1 MLWPPS
7 ICAAATSTLQKKLR
21 GKFDATDIDSV
32 VAWLGVDRNC
42 WRAGISVQTGII
54 VVPFSAGGP
63 ADIVAR
69 TLAQSMSKVLDQQF
83 IVDNTV
89 GAGSTLGAAKV
100 AGSPPDGYSILLTH
114 ISHVANVAFYQNLRY
129 DPVKDFEPIGL
140 VAESPMAFVA
150 RKDFPARDFKEFVAH
165 LKANKEKMTYGFA
178 GIGSASHLCS
188 LLFFH
193 AIDTTVNGA
202 PYKGT
207 APSLNDLMGGH
218 LDFMCDQTLNILQP
232 SMSGLIKAY
241 AATTPQRLG
250 VAPDLPTIA
259 ESGLPDFQMVVWYAM
274 YAPKGTPAAVVE
286 KLSAALQKS
295 LDDPDVKDRLA
306 RSGAETVAP
315 ERARPDVLRAYL
327 KSEIDKWV
335 PIIKKA
341 GVQAQ

>member
-1 MLWPPS
+1 
-7 ICAAATSTLQKKLR
+7 
-21 GKFDATDIDSV
+21 
-32 VAWLGVDRNC
+32 
-42 WRAGISVQTGII
+42 
-54 VVPFSAGGP
+54 
-63 ADIVAR
+63 
-69 TLAQSMSKVLDQQF
+69 
-83 IVDNTV
+83 
-89 GAGSTLGAAKV
+89 
-100 AGSPPDGYSILLTH
+100 
-114 ISHVANVAFYQNLRY
+114 
-129 DPVKDFEPIGL
+129 VKDFEPIGL

-241 AATTPQRLG
+241 AATTPQRLR

-259 ESGLPDFQMVVWYAM
+259 ESGLPDFQMVVWYTM

-315 ERARPDVLRAYL
+315 ERARPDVLRAHL

>member
-1 MLWPPS
+1 MQRIL
-7 ICAAATSTLQKKLR
+7 ILL
-21 GKFDATDIDSV
+21 
-32 VAWLGVDRNC
+32 WLGLGLTGT
-42 WRAGISVQTGII
+42 AGAQEFPSRPVTII
-54 VVPFSAGGP
+54 APFSAGGP

-89 GAGSTLGAAKV
+89 GAGSTLGAARV

-140 VAESPMAFVA
+140 VAESPMSFVA

-193 AIDTTVNGA
+193 AIETTVTGA

-207 APSLNDLMGGH
+207 APALNDLMGGH

-241 AATTPQRLG
+241 AATTPQRLR

-259 ESGLPDFQMVVWYAM
+259 ESGLPDFQMVVYAM
-274 YAPKGTPAAVVE
+274 Y
-286 KLSAALQKS
+286 
-295 LDDPDVKDRLA
+295 
-306 RSGAETVAP
+306 GAEGDAGGCGREAFRGAAKVA
-315 ERARPDVLRAYL
+315 
-327 KSEIDKWV
+327 
-335 PIIKKA
+335 
-341 GVQAQ
+341 

>member
-1 MLWPPS
+1 MRGGN
-7 ICAAATSTLQKKLR
+7 IITAKKLR
-21 GKFDATDIDSV
+21 GKFDATDIGSV
-32 VAWLGVDRNC
+32 VAWLGLIGT
-42 WRAGISVQTGII
+42 AGAQEFPSRPVTI

-63 ADIVAR
+63 ADVVAR

-83 IVDNTV
+83 IVENTV
-89 GAGSTLGAAKV
+89 GAGSTLGAGRV
-100 AGSPPDGYSILLTH
+100 AGSPPDGYSLLLTH
-114 ISHVANVAFYQNLRY
+114 ISHVANIAFYPNLRY

-150 RKDFPARDFKEFVAH
+150 RKDFPARDFKEFIAH

-178 GIGSASHLCS
+178 GVGSASHLCS

-193 AIDTTVNGA
+193 AIDMTVNGA

-207 APSLNDLMGGH
+207 APALNDLMGGH

-232 SMSGLIKAY
+232 STTGLIKAY
-241 AATTPQRLG
+241 AATTPQRLS
-250 VAPDLPTIA
+250 VAPDLPTIS
-259 ESGLPDFQMVVWYAM
+259 ESGLADFQIVVWYAM
-274 YAPKGTPAAVVE
+274 YAPRGTPAAVVE

-315 ERARPDVLRAYL
+315 ERARPDVLRAHL

-341 GVQAQ
+341 GVLAQ